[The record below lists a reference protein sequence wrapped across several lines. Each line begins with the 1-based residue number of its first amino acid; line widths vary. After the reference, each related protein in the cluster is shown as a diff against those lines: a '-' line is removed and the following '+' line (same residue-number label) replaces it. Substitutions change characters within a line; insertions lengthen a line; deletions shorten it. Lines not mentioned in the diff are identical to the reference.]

1 MASVTRKP
9 LFSCPTPRK
18 EEEGG
23 FAFCAEYDA
32 ALKATSWGAFQILG
46 ENFRCAGYGA
56 VSDFVRAMGDIN
68 KQADAFV
75 KFNLSNN
82 KMRRALINK
91 DWVTFASVYN
101 GSTYYR
107 YNYDRRIKANY
118 EKIIMNT
125 FIQNPPAKNDIDA
138 AFLRTAWSQSVDFH

>member
-1 MASVTRKP
+1 VRI
-9 LFSCPTPRK
+9 F
-18 EEEGG
+18 
-23 FAFCAEYDA
+23 A
-32 ALKATSWGAFQILG
+32 ALGMVLYLIL
-46 ENFRCAGYGA
+46 
-56 VSDFVRAMGDIN
+56 VRAMGDIN

-91 DWVTFASVYN
+91 DWATFASVYN

-138 AFLRTAWSQSVDFH
+138 AFLRTAWSQRTQQELKQRKP